1 MLHGMPNATELEVV
15 DSYFG
20 SGTPA
25 TWYVGLINTMPDD
38 AGSGLVEVSGTGYA
52 RQAVTN
58 NGTNFPSAN
67 PKLCQ
72 AAVTFGPV
80 GAGGWTDAV
89 GVGFWTASS
98 GGSPKFV
105 AKLASGHK
113 TISAVD
119 TSTEVITTSAAHG
132 LVVGDLVQVEQHG
145 GALPGGLAADTTYTV
160 ASVPTTTTLTLT
172 GVDLT
177 SQGYGW
183 IRIAKW
189 YGRSGIVAN
198 DSLVF
203 SAGSISVLELD

>member
-1 MLHGMPNATELEVV
+1 MSLYLLPNATELEILGG
-15 DSYFG
+15 YFG

-25 TWYVGLINTMPDD
+25 TWYVGLINTMPDE
-38 AGSGLVEVSGTGYA
+38 AGSGIVEVSGTGYA

-58 NGTNFPSAN
+58 NLTNFPAAN
-67 PKLCQ
+67 PTLCQ
-72 AAVTFGPV
+72 AALSFGPV

-89 GVGFWTASS
+89 GLGFYTASS

-105 AKLASGHK
+105 LPLANGHK
-113 TISAVD
+113 TISSVD

-132 LVVGDLVQVEQHG
+132 LVVGDLVRVEQYG

-172 GVDLT
+172 GVNLT
-177 SQGYGW
+177 SAGYGW

-189 YGRSGIVAN
+189 HGRTGIVAN
-198 DSLVF
+198 DTITF
-203 SAGSISVLELD
+203 AAGTIALEID